1 MRRKFHVRISKG
13 GAERHSSHRPYQELS
28 RADLGDKRRNKR
40 LVKIVEDL
48 AAQPN
53 ESVPQ
58 ASRDNAAMQG
68 IYEFWAN
75 RREVAAGIIAAH
87 TEATIERIKEHKV
100 VLAIQDKTELDLG
113 ERKRTRGIGGIS
125 KKSAKGIQVHNVLAV
140 SEEGVPL
147 GLLEQKDWVR
157 EKVRKGKGYKERKRK
172 IEEKESKRWLDSLER
187 IEAVIPPEI
196 EVITVADREAD
207 IYELLAQPR
216 RKGSHLLIRAA
227 QNRRVKKGNGEIDK
241 LWETLAQVEP
251 CGTKTLELQRTPRR
265 KGRKARLTVRF
276 TTLEVQPP
284 QGSQERKSQP
294 GIKVQAILA
303 SEENP
308 PPGEK
313 ALSWLLLT
321 TLPVSN
327 YEEACDCLEKYAYR
341 WLIERYH
348 YVLKSGCRV
357 EELQLETEERMEKAL
372 ATYSVSR
379 SEAAKLIVAW
389 RLLWLTYEA
398 RKNPEKR
405 IDEVLEEQE
414 WQVLY
419 LATQKQKQLPMAI
432 PTLREGVR
440 WIASLGGFLGRK
452 GDGEPGVKT
461 LWRGWQR
468 LEDMVIGWQLTQKNI
483 KGESI

>member
-1 MRRKFHVRISKG
+1 MNW
-13 GAERHSSHRPYQELS
+13 AEEELS
-28 RADLGDKRRNKR
+28 KANLGDKRRNKR

-75 RREVAAGIIAAH
+75 RRIEAAGIIAAH
-87 TEATIERIKEHKV
+87 TEATIERIKEHQV

-113 ERKRTRGIGGIS
+113 QRKRTKGIGGIS
-125 KKSAKGIQVHNVLAV
+125 NQSAQGIQVHNVLAV

-157 EKVRKGKGYKERKRK
+157 EKARKRKGFKERKRK
-172 IEEKESKRWLDSLER
+172 IEEKESQRWLESLETV
-187 IEAVIPPEI
+187 ETLIPPEI
-196 EVITVADREAD
+196 DVITVADREAD
-207 IYELLAQPR
+207 IYGLLAQPR

-241 LWETLAQVEP
+241 LFETVVQVEP
-251 CGTKTLELQRTPRR
+251 CGQKTLELQRTPRR
-265 KGRKARLTVRF
+265 KARKARLTVRF
-276 TTLEVQPP
+276 TTVELQPP
-284 QGSQERKSQP
+284 QGSQSSQSQP

-303 SEENP
+303 EEENP
-308 PPGEK
+308 PPKEK
-313 ALSWLLLT
+313 AISWLLLT

-327 YEEACDCLEKYAYR
+327 YQEACDCLEKYAYR

-348 YVLKSGCRV
+348 FVLKSGCRV

-372 ATYSVSR
+372 ATYS
-379 SEAAKLIVAW
+379 IVAW

-398 RKNPEKR
+398 RKNPEKI

-419 LATQKQKQLPMAI
+419 LATQKQKQKQIPMVI

-440 WIASLGGFLGRK
+440 QIASKGGFLGRK

-468 LEDMVIGWQLTQKNI
+468 LEDMVIGWQLSQKKI

>member
-1 MRRKFHVRISKG
+1 MNW
-13 GAERHSSHRPYQELS
+13 AEEELS
-28 RADLGDKRRNKR
+28 RANLGDKRRNKR

-68 IYEFWAN
+68 MYEFWAN
-75 RREVAAGIIAAH
+75 RRIEAAGIIAAH
-87 TEATIERIKEHKV
+87 TEATIERIKEHQV

-113 ERKRTRGIGGIS
+113 QRKRTKGIGGIS
-125 KKSAKGIQVHNVLAV
+125 NQSAQGIQVHNVLAV

-147 GLLEQKDWVR
+147 GLLEPKDWVR
-157 EKVRKGKGYKERKRK
+157 EKARKVQGFKERKRK
-172 IEEKESKRWLDSLER
+172 IEEKESQRWLESLETV
-187 IEAVIPPEI
+187 ETLIPLEI
-196 EVITVADREAD
+196 DVITVADREAD
-207 IYELLAQPR
+207 IYGLFAKPR

-241 LWETLAQVEP
+241 LFETVAQVEP
-251 CGTKTLELQRTPRR
+251 CGTKTLELQRTPQ
-265 KGRKARLTVRF
+265 RKARKATLTVRF
-276 TTLEVQPP
+276 TTLELQPP
-284 QGSQERKSQP
+284 QASQESQSQP

-303 SEENP
+303 EEENP
-308 PPGEK
+308 PLGEK
-313 ALSWLLLT
+313 AISWLLLT
-321 TLPVSN
+321 TLPVAS
-327 YEEACDCLEKYAYR
+327 YREACDCLEKYAYR
-341 WLIERYH
+341 WLIERFH
-348 YVLKSGCRV
+348 YVFKSGCRV
-357 EELQLETEERMEKAL
+357 EELQLETAERREKAL
-372 ATYSVSR
+372 ATYS
-379 SEAAKLIVAW
+379 IVAW

-398 RKNPEKR
+398 RKNPEKGL
-405 IDEVLEEQE
+405 DEVLETEK

-419 LATQKQKQLPMAI
+419 LATQKQKQIPMQI

-468 LEDMVIGWQLTQKNI
+468 LEDMVIGWQLTQKEI

>member
-1 MRRKFHVRISKG
+1 MNW
-13 GAERHSSHRPYQELS
+13 AEEELS
-28 RADLGDKRRNKR
+28 KANLGDKRRNKR

-53 ESVPQ
+53 ESIPQ

-75 RREVAAGIIAAH
+75 RRIEAAGIIAAH
-87 TEATIERIKEHKV
+87 TEATLERIKEHKV

-113 ERKRTRGIGGIS
+113 ERKRTRGIGAIS
-125 KKSAKGIQVHNVLAV
+125 NQSGKGIQVHNVLAV
-140 SEEGVPL
+140 SEGGVPL

-157 EKVRKGKGYKERKRK
+157 EKARKGKGFKERKRK
-172 IEEKESKRWLDSLER
+172 IEEKESQRWLESLETV
-187 IEAVIPPEI
+187 ETLIPLEI
-196 EVITVADREAD
+196 DVITVADREAD
-207 IYELLAQPR
+207 IYGLLAQPR

-241 LWETLAQVEP
+241 LFETVAQVEP
-251 CGTKTLELQRTPRR
+251 CGTKTLELQRTPQ
-265 KGRKARLTVRF
+265 RKARKATLTVRF
-276 TTLEVQPP
+276 TTLELQPP
-284 QGSQERKSQP
+284 QASQESQSQP

-303 SEENP
+303 EEENP
-308 PPGEK
+308 PLGEK
-313 ALSWLLLT
+313 AISWLLLT

-327 YEEACDCLEKYAYR
+327 YQEACDCLEKYAYR

-372 ATYSVSR
+372 ATYS
-379 SEAAKLIVAW
+379 IVAW

-419 LATQKQKQLPMAI
+419 LATQKQKQIPMVI

-468 LEDMVIGWQLTQKNI
+468 LEDMVIGWQLTQKEI

>member
-1 MRRKFHVRISKG
+1 MNW
-13 GAERHSSHRPYQELS
+13 AEEELS
-28 RADLGDKRRNKR
+28 RAELGDKRRNKR

-75 RREVAAGIIAAH
+75 RRIEAAGIIAAH

-113 ERKRTRGIGGIS
+113 ERKRTRGIGAIS
-125 KKSAKGIQVHNVLAV
+125 NKSAKGIQVHNVLAV

-172 IEEKESKRWLDSLER
+172 IEEKESQRWLDSVER

-196 EVITVADREAD
+196 AVITVADREAD
-207 IYELLAQPR
+207 IYELFAQPR
-216 RKGSHLLIRAA
+216 RKGSYLLIRAA
-227 QNRRVKKGNGEIDK
+227 QDRRVKKGNGEIDK
-241 LWETLAQVEP
+241 LFETLAQVEA
-251 CGTKTLELQRTPRR
+251 CGQKTLELKRTPN
-265 KGRKARLTVRF
+265 RKARKATLTIRF
-276 TTLEVQPP
+276 TTVELQPP
-284 QGSQERKSQP
+284 QASQESPSQP
-294 GIKVQAILA
+294 GIKVQAILG

-308 PPGEK
+308 PLGEK
-313 ALSWLLLT
+313 AISWLLLT

-327 YEEACDCLEKYAYR
+327 YQEACDCLEKYAYR

-372 ATYSVSR
+372 ATYS
-379 SEAAKLIVAW
+379 IVAR

-468 LEDMVIGWQLTQKNI
+468 LEDMVIGWQLTQKEI
-483 KGESI
+483 KEESI